1 MFLGGAVKAKIL
13 FLFLSLFILN
23 ACSARKV
30 VVKVKNKPVVSSA
43 YKSKTILSPKKK
55 IAVTTFENNTRFGKR
70 RLGQNIS
77 DILITELSKT
87 GRFIVLERSRV
98 DDIMSQVALSQ
109 AGITSGNLEQV
120 ELLDTDYIITG
131 AVSKYAVSTVG
142 NSNLFTQSKTQK
154 ASVAVDVR
162 IIDVRTGEVLLAES
176 GAGMAQKEF
185 SRVLG
190 MGSSGGYDESLE
202 ADAFR
207 AAVVQL
213 MENIVRTLDQRPWS
227 CNVVK
232 LSGNKLYL
240 DAGKK
245 SNLALGTGLTVY
257 QLGEKIT
264 DLSGKLIGYEEENL
278 GTVRVERYIGE
289 NGSVAVYEGAQ
300 PLALPLVCRLSP

>member
-1 MFLGGAVKAKIL
+1 MTAKTLLI
-13 FLFLSLFILN
+13 FLSLFFFS
-23 ACSARKV
+23 ACAARKT
-30 VVKVKNKPVVSSA
+30 VVKVEQKRNVTAARSVRPTA
-43 YKSKTILSPKKK
+43 PKKK

-70 RLGQNIS
+70 RLGENIS

-87 GRFIVLERSRV
+87 GLFIVLERSRV

-109 AGITSGNLEQV
+109 AGITGGNLEQV

-131 AVSKYAVSTVG
+131 AVSKYAVSTAG

-154 ASVAVDVR
+154 AAVTVDVR
-162 IIDVRTGEVLLAES
+162 IIDVRTGEVILAES
-176 GAGMAQKEF
+176 GAGVAQKEF

-207 AAVVQL
+207 AAVEKL
-213 MENIVRTLDQRPWS
+213 MENIVRELERRPWS

-232 LSGNKLYL
+232 VSGNKLYL

-245 SNLALGTGLTVY
+245 SNLRTGMELELIR
-257 QLGEKIT
+257 LGEKIT
-264 DLSGKLIGYEEENL
+264 DLGGKLIGYEEESL
-278 GTVRVERYIGE
+278 GTIRVERFIGE
-289 NGSVAVYEGAQ
+289 NGAVAMYEGRQ
-300 PLALPLVCRLSP
+300 LPVLPLVCRLKQ

>member
-1 MFLGGAVKAKIL
+1 MIPKLLLLA
-13 FLFLSLFILN
+13 LSLSFLTSC
-23 ACSARKV
+23 AARKV
-30 VVKVKNKPVVSSA
+30 VVKVENKPVAAA
-43 YKSKTILSPKKK
+43 YAAETMSGPKKK

-77 DILITELSKT
+77 DILITELTKT

-131 AVSKYAVSTVG
+131 AVSKYAVSTAG

-154 ASVAVDVR
+154 ATVAVDVR
-162 IIDVRTGEVLLAES
+162 IIDVRTGEVLLAET

-207 AAVVQL
+207 AAVVRL
-213 MENIVRTLDQRPWS
+213 MENIVKTLDQRPWF

-232 LSGNKLYL
+232 ISDNKLYL

-245 SNLALGTGLTVY
+245 SRLALGTELVLY
-257 QLGEKIT
+257 QPGEKIT

-289 NGSVAVYEGAQ
+289 NGAVAVYDGTR
-300 PLALPLVCRLSP
+300 PLALPLVCRLGQ

>member
-1 MFLGGAVKAKIL
+1 MVHKLLLLA
-13 FLFLSLFILN
+13 LSLSILTSC
-23 ACSARKV
+23 AARKV
-30 VVKVKNKPVVSSA
+30 VVKVENKPVVAA
-43 YKSKTILSPKKK
+43 YAAETMSGPKKK

-77 DILITELSKT
+77 DILITELTKT

-131 AVSKYAVSTVG
+131 AVSKYAVSTAG
-142 NSNLFTQSKTQK
+142 NSNLFTQSKIQK
-154 ASVAVDVR
+154 ATVAVDVR
-162 IIDVRTGEVLLAES
+162 IIDVRTGEVLLAET

-207 AAVVQL
+207 AAVVRL
-213 MENIVRTLDQRPWS
+213 MENIVKTLDQRPWS

-232 LSGNKLYL
+232 ISDNKLYL

-245 SNLALGTGLTVY
+245 SHLTLGMELSLY

-278 GTVRVERYIGE
+278 GTVRVERFIGE
-289 NGSVAVYEGAQ
+289 NGAVAIYDGLH
-300 PLALPLVCRLSP
+300 PLSLPLVCRLAQ